1 MAEAA
6 QVEHG
11 DGAPAAGAAGGT
23 AGTGTAGT
31 GTAAAPAAVG
41 GAAGGGSAE
50 PPVGWP
56 PELGGMLAVVDSGS
70 AAPAVTRCG
79 AVEMIHTI

>member
-1 MAEAA
+1 MPEAA
-6 QVEHG
+6 QVEHS
-11 DGAPAAGAAGGT
+11 DDAPAPAAAAGAAGGT
-23 AGTGTAGT
+23 AGTGTAD
-31 GTAAAPAAVG
+31 APAAAV
-41 GAAGGGSAE
+41 GGGSAE
-50 PPVGWP
+50 PPVGWL

>member
-1 MAEAA
+1 MVEAA
-6 QVEHG
+6 QVEHS
-11 DGAPAAGAAGGT
+11 DDAPAAAGGAA
-23 AGTGTAGT
+23 AGGTAGT
-31 GTAAAPAAVG
+31 GTAAAPAAAG
-41 GAAGGGSAE
+41 GGGAGGGSAE